1 MLLRATA
8 VEATNVVAVA
18 VTVGVAAVVGAVVDV
33 VVVLDHD
40 DNCSANIGA
49 AVLGGDRPVLLS
61 GERPR
66 HLRPGIIKGADFLVA
81 LRPW

>member
-18 VTVGVAAVVGAVVDV
+18 VTVGVAVVVGAVVDV

-40 DNCSANIGA
+40 DHQQTSA
-49 AVLGGDRPVLLS
+49 PLS
-61 GERPR
+61 W
-66 HLRPGIIKGADFLVA
+66 A
-81 LRPW
+81 LPACRR